1 DLAKQIIPFI
11 IGSDLKEEVEEM
23 SGYED
28 RNWEL
33 LKKQL
38 LNRFGSSLELVKY
51 TQEDL
56 KNLIKTY
63 WDKGGI
69 STLEEFKMFRSKF
82 ENITHYLKRLGYVT
96 NLEDF
101 RENMLEALSSE
112 LEITVTRELIRE
124 NKMLVSKDGGDILP
138 DTSTLFNYIHREV
151 QTASVME
158 RRNKFK
164 AAPSNKT
171 QPVQRTTQNPT
182 QSAPVKDQAVEQ
194 LTKSLAS
201 WNAQKQPTT
210 FYQSSHVPYQPAQN
224 FKPPEHQFC
233 QYCYLRG
240 HPTGRC
246 NLANFDEI
254 QGLVKKEGR
263 DFKLPDGS
271 TIPWDRNR
279 PYKAAVDQF
288 HSKTSQQ
295 GIIQLPPGT
304 QIQQPEERVPDWSKI
319 QNEEFLLG
327 SERKEKRALRFDCKQ
342 SLPEKLARIVA
353 SKFILDAA
361 IRFKL
366 RQGATELIVDR
377 VKLCG
382 LGVLPPDLDWSL
394 IHSVAR
400 RPILNWMAASDVNS
414 GVTIQASIA
423 GSES

>member
-1 DLAKQIIPFI
+1 
-11 IGSDLKEEVEEM
+11 M

-304 QIQQPEERVPDWSKI
+304 QIQQPEERVPDVQTSFGILEEMETTCNLGCDSHEEYVSEILPTHSAIAPTFTLADNI
-319 QNEEFLLG
+319 Q
-327 SERKEKRALRFDCKQ
+327 
-342 SLPEKLARIVA
+342 PESMI
-353 SKFILDAA
+353 
-361 IRFKL
+361 
-366 RQGATELIVDR
+366 
-377 VKLCG
+377 
-382 LGVLPPDLDWSL
+382 
-394 IHSVAR
+394 
-400 RPILNWMAASDVNS
+400 
-414 GVTIQASIA
+414 
-423 GSES
+423 

>member
-1 DLAKQIIPFI
+1 MDNLGKNSPAKSDSSHISEDDKSHSTHFCDKEPKIPSYRGGKIKTVEIKLMDKTLFFDGSNMAIKTFIQRYMDAADTDGASERDLAKQIIPFI
-11 IGSDLKEEVEEM
+11 MGSDLKEEVEEM

-51 TQEDL
+51 SREDL

-101 RENMLEALSSE
+101 RENILEALSSK
-112 LEITVTRELIRE
+112 LEITVTRELIRD

-138 DTSTLFNYIHREV
+138 DTSTVFNYIHREV
-151 QTASVME
+151 QTVSVME
-158 RRNKFK
+158 RRNNFK

-182 QSAPVKDQAVEQ
+182 QSAPVKEQEVEK
-194 LTKSLAS
+194 LTKSLSS

-210 FYQSSHVPYQPAQN
+210 FYQSGDVPYQPAQKI
-224 FKPPEHQFC
+224 KPPEQQFC
-233 QYCYLRG
+233 KNCYMRG

-271 TIPWDRNR
+271 TIP
-279 PYKAAVDQF
+279 
-288 HSKTSQQ
+288 
-295 GIIQLPPGT
+295 
-304 QIQQPEERVPDWSKI
+304 
-319 QNEEFLLG
+319 
-327 SERKEKRALRFDCKQ
+327 
-342 SLPEKLARIVA
+342 
-353 SKFILDAA
+353 
-361 IRFKL
+361 
-366 RQGATELIVDR
+366 
-377 VKLCG
+377 
-382 LGVLPPDLDWSL
+382 
-394 IHSVAR
+394 
-400 RPILNWMAASDVNS
+400 
-414 GVTIQASIA
+414 
-423 GSES
+423 